1 MVGKLVL
8 GRLERI
14 RDIREYWAGEA
25 LDFTPW
31 LASADN
37 ITLLSE
43 AIDID
48 LEVIGQERNVGPF
61 RADILCKD
69 TLSGHYVL
77 IESDRQVS
85 AARGTQDD

>member
-1 MVGKLVL
+1 MGGKPVL

-48 LEVIGQERNVGPF
+48 LEGHRPGKEC
-61 RADILCKD
+61 RAV
-69 TLSGHYVL
+69 SG
-77 IESDRQVS
+77 
-85 AARGTQDD
+85 